1 MKKAIFFSLIAM
13 ISIFTFSCKKDP
25 NSLHT
30 VKYTIQG
37 NSKSTVTYTDV
48 TGNSQTV
55 ANAEPSWNTSFSSSS
70 HGSIVKL
77 TVTSLD
83 ASPIGGKIFI
93 DDVQKAQSDGATG
106 TLTISTVIP

>member
-25 NSLHT
+25 NGLHT

-37 NSKSTVTYTDV
+37 SSKSTVTYTDV
-48 TGNSQTV
+48 TGNSQTIT
-55 ANAEPSWNTSFSSSS
+55 NADASWNTSFTSSL
-70 HGSIVKL
+70 HGTVVKL

-93 DDVQKAQSDGATG
+93 DGTQKAQSDGATG